1 MRRPSLQA
9 LPDLPPLLPPGY
21 ALREQHPDEDMAG
34 LAALLQAAFPEHVW
48 TPEKAHDALVADATV
63 KTIFVIEHDG
73 APVATASARLLP
85 GTYPGSG
92 YVHWVAA
99 DPAYQGRRLGYVAT
113 LATLHAFAR
122 LGCRDAVL
130 ETDDFRLPA
139 IKTYLRLG
147 FVPEFRHPSH
157 PERWAQIEVI
167 LGELSAGRDQ
177 HPS

>member
-9 LPDLPPLLPPGY
+9 LPDLSALLPPGY
-21 ALREQHPDEDMAG
+21 TLREQRPDEDMAG
-34 LAALLQAAFPEHVW
+34 LAALLQAAFPEHTW
-48 TPEKAHDALVADATV
+48 TPEKAHEALVADATV

-85 GTYPGSG
+85 DSYPDSG

-99 DPAYQGRRLGYVAT
+99 IPPTRAGRLGYVAT
-113 LATLHAFAR
+113 LATLHAFVR

-157 PERWAQIEVI
+157 PERWAQIEAI